1 MVTTIRIK
9 TNTPTADPIPANTA
23 WLSDDDPEVR
33 LTTGVSHTG
42 SGTKYPDSFTTLHAV
57 KWKGETQ
64 TVTPSTIP
72 QK

>member
-1 MVTTIRIK
+1 MVATIRIK
-9 TNTPTADPIPANTA
+9 TNTPATDPIPANTA

-42 SGTKYPDSFTTLHAV
+42 SGTKYPDPFTTMHAV
-57 KWKGETQ
+57 KWKKRNTNSD
-64 TVTPSTIP
+64 PLTIP